1 MPEVTFTY
9 EIPEKSIGGFVIDA
23 FLAEHYSFSNQVTDI
38 PVEEG
43 STISDHIVEEQ
54 DVISVE
60 AFIGNAAFE
69 TVVQDGNSLDS
80 ISPPEKGARIRQAYQ
95 ELLRLKRAKEKL
107 DVVMGLDTFADMV
120 ITSFEID
127 RDAENGVDLPFSM
140 EFKRIKIVK
149 SDTTAINGTSA
160 APPTSASDQISG
172 TANEGTAATE
182 QPEENQSK
190 EEWRRRVRMEGMNRQ
205 ILADYQRRWGVPYP
219 Q

>member
-1 MPEVTFTY
+1 MQEVTFTY
-9 EIPEKSIGGFVIDA
+9 EIPEKRIGGFVIDA

-54 DVISVE
+54 DVISIE
-60 AFIGNAAFE
+60 AFIGNAAFG
-69 TVVQDGNSLDS
+69 TVVQDGNSLTS
-80 ISPPEKGARIRQAYQ
+80 IFPPEKGARIRQAYQ

-107 DVVMGLDTFADMV
+107 DVVMGLDTFTDMV

-127 RDAENGVDLPFSM
+127 RDAENGADLPFSM
-140 EFKRIKIVK
+140 EFKRIQIVK

-160 APPTSASDQISG
+160 APSTSASDQISG

>member
-1 MPEVTFTY
+1 
-9 EIPEKSIGGFVIDA
+9 VIDA

-43 STISDHIVEEQ
+43 STISDHIVEDQ

-80 ISPPEKGARIRQAYQ
+80 VSPPEKGARIRQAYQ

-107 DVVMGLDTFADMV
+107 DVVMGLDTFTDMV
-120 ITSFEID
+120 ITSLVID
-127 RDAENGVDLPFSM
+127 RDVENGADLPFSM

-149 SDTTAINGTSA
+149 SDTTAINGTS
-160 APPTSASDQISG
+160 PTAASDQVAG

-182 QPEENQSK
+182 QPEESQSK
-190 EEWRRRVRMEGMNRQ
+190 EEWRRRVRMEGETRQ